1 MSNNAASN
9 NASNRNAA
17 GTSASQPVASEA
29 PVVLRWKS
37 REDTTGNANVN
48 RSRLT
53 AQDAFSAGAERTS
66 VASNNFGGNAN
77 GASVV
82 AANAVDSTVVAASGS
97 NPLRNAS
104 IQRNSA
110 PVRVA
115 SYYQEQGDATPF
127 QDPFGDR
134 GIAPPTGQD
143 NAGMPALPDFNDALE
158 APEPAPAPGAA
169 PSLSFPPQIEDLPS
183 NPFPGSGQADSPR
196 DRDGLGD
203 DRGMQEQPSR
213 PLDPPRGGSQDF
225 GQEPLTAPEKL
236 GASSSI
242 SCNELRDRVRN
253 RPLSDIS
260 LDISPAYGEG
270 LRTVRKD
277 TEKQRLEFAA
287 NSQIREWTDY
297 RGNYLAT
304 GRLID
309 LKNGSVVLDVDG
321 SDFAVKVRD
330 LSDVD
335 VAYVGEA
342 WNLPIE
348 CGIGYE
354 PFSGRQFLASEV
366 QWKASGLC
374 HKPLYFEQV
383 QLERYGHESGPISQP
398 LLSTA
403 HFFTQIPILPYKMG
417 IHPPNE
423 CQYSLGYF
431 RPGNCAPYMV
441 QPFPWSLRGAAVQA
455 GAVVGAAALIP

>member
-1 MSNNAASN
+1 
-9 NASNRNAA
+9 
-17 GTSASQPVASEA
+17 
-29 PVVLRWKS
+29 VVLRWKS
-37 REDTTGNANVN
+37 RAETTGESAET
-48 RSRLT
+48 RPRLT
-53 AQDAFSAGAERTS
+53 AQDAFSAGASRAS
-66 VASNNFGGNAN
+66 VASNNFGGD
-77 GASVV
+77 GGVV
-82 AANAVDSTVVAASGS
+82 RASGS

-134 GIAPPTGQD
+134 PALPP
-143 NAGMPALPDFNDALE
+143 AGDAQANPSLNQPSLDMPNLPDFNDALE

-169 PSLSFPPQIEDLPS
+169 PSLNLPSQIEEVPN
-183 NPFPGSGQADSPR
+183 NPFPRSSEDDSPR
-196 DRDGLGD
+196 DN
-203 DRGMQEQPSR
+203 RGTLDQSSR
-213 PLDPPRGGSQDF
+213 PLDPPRGGRSNLSQD
-225 GQEPLTAPEKL
+225 PLTAPEKSDS
-236 GASSSI
+236 SSSI

-277 TEKQRLEFAA
+277 TEEQRLAFAA
-287 NSQIREWTDY
+287 NSQVREWTDY
-297 RGNYLAT
+297 RGRYLAT

-309 LKNGSVVLDVDG
+309 LKNGSVILDVDG
-321 SDFAVKVRD
+321 QDYTIKVRD

-335 VAYVGEA
+335 VAYLGDA

-354 PFSGRQFLASEV
+354 PFAGRQFLASEV

-431 RPGNCAPYMV
+431 RPGSCAPYMV
-441 QPFPWSLRGAAVQA
+441 QPFPWSLRGAALQA
-455 GAVVGAAALIP
+455 GAVTGAAALIP